1 MKGEKKLSSDKKKRS
16 RKKRGAGRVRDR
28 LKFDIDTS
36 ELYPLSR
43 REEASFY
50 DDDAPVTENS
60 DIEISAEEGCEQE
73 DPVSDYSGPEALNPK
88 TLNPEGLKTE
98 DFGTED
104 YDTEDSGAED
114 FAEEE
119 FYTEEFDK
127 GHFDGEDPGAE
138 NSGTEDPGT
147 EDSDTDDY
155 DTEYLDTGYLDT
167 GYYDTEKPGTE
178 EADPDFSDTER
189 SGTFDT
195 AAAAVPDTPAAA
207 DISKRERVSKKFR
220 RFWTRQRADD
230 FHTVIRTSVVG
241 AFAVVFL
248 MPIVL
253 TITNSLMT
261 KSEINANY
269 GVIFRNRNGVRVFIS
284 NTVNLKFIP
293 DIVSFEQYFK
303 VLILSP
309 EYLLKFW
316 NSFLYV
322 VPIVV
327 FQLAIASLAAYGFA
341 RYRGKV
347 REVIFF
353 AYIILML
360 MPYQV
365 TLVPNYLVSKW
376 LNILDTRWAI
386 WLPGFFSPFAVYM
399 LTKYMRRIPK
409 SIYEAAEIDGAG
421 EWQIFSK
428 ICLPN
433 CRGGIASIAILLFI
447 DYWNMVEQ
455 PLILLSNDQLHP
467 LSVFLSKINS
477 GEISLA
483 FAVAVIY
490 MVLPMMVFLYGE
502 EYLVEGIVYQGGIKE

>member
-1 MKGEKKLSSDKKKRS
+1 VRGEKTLPGHKKKRS
-16 RKKRGAGRVRDR
+16 RKKRSAGWVKDR
-28 LKFDIDTS
+28 LKYDTDPS
-36 ELYPLSR
+36 DLYPLKRKEDMFPDSSTDSEDDTDPEPFEELTYR
-43 REEASFY
+43 PGQAENLKAAYPSDDTASAPGKGSVHKRQGSEEKSFAGEADSDDGFENADSLKNADDSDHTDNRESVYSPDFINYKEI
-50 DDDAPVTENS
+50 DDDTEHEDEAEFTDDADRSLRESADS
-60 DIEISAEEGCEQE
+60 DEAEESDDDDRQE
-73 DPVSDYSGPEALNPK
+73 DTKKV
-88 TLNPEGLKTE
+88 
-98 DFGTED
+98 
-104 YDTEDSGAED
+104 
-114 FAEEE
+114 
-119 FYTEEFDK
+119 
-127 GHFDGEDPGAE
+127 
-138 NSGTEDPGT
+138 
-147 EDSDTDDY
+147 
-155 DTEYLDTGYLDT
+155 
-167 GYYDTEKPGTE
+167 KPDLST
-178 EADPDFSDTER
+178 R
-189 SGTFDT
+189 
-195 AAAAVPDTPAAA
+195 
-207 DISKRERVSKKFR
+207 FR
-220 RFWTRQRADD
+220 RFWTRERIDD
-230 FHTVIRTSVVG
+230 ARMVVRTAVAGS
-241 AFAVVFL
+241 FAVLFL

-269 GVIFRNRNGVRVFIS
+269 GVIFAKKNGVRVFIS

-327 FQLAIASLAAYGFA
+327 FQLAVASLASYGFA

-353 AYIILML
+353 SYIILML

-365 TLVPNYLVSKW
+365 TLVPNYLVSNW
-376 LNILDTRWAI
+376 LNIIDTRWAI

-421 EWQIFSK
+421 EWQIFTR

-433 CRGGIASIAILLFI
+433 CRGGLASIAILLFI